1 MLIASFGDTPALA
14 AMSATVQDDLP
25 VEIVRP
31 RGSAVQVPARQAS
44 AHRADTSAPP
54 AQDLNNRAALHE
66 AVLRRKAMDG
76 TSYESAYRA
85 VQRERAIPTGTSP
98 RHALHARAVAYQR
111 EHRCDY
117 PTAVRACE

>member
-14 AMSATVQDDLP
+14 GASVVQDDLP
-25 VEIVRP
+25 IEIVRP
-31 RGSAVQVPARQAS
+31 RGSAVQAPARQTS
-44 AHRADTSAPP
+44 APRADTSAAP
-54 AQDLNNRAALHE
+54 APDLNNRAALHD

-76 TSYESAYRA
+76 GSYESAYRA
-85 VQRERAIPTGTSP
+85 LRRERAIPTGSSP

-117 PTAVRACE
+117 LTAVRACE